1 MTYQPYPTAT
11 PPPAPNAGKG
21 KLFAL
26 IAGGVLGGLVLLGAI
41 GAAVGD
47 DENTAAATTTATGAA
62 ATRPART
69 TTPAP
74 AVVYD
79 VPSVAN
85 IAPEL
90 TVTEKQCF
98 GSAGCIFR
106 YELRITSL
114 GPVNFDPAKSY
125 RVTIAIDEGTT
136 WERIH
141 SLEVKG
147 AKADVVTG
155 HVSSDTHNTPVATI
169 QTVTAR

>member
-11 PPPAPNAGKG
+11 PPPAPVGKG
-21 KLFAL
+21 KLVAL

-47 DENTAAATTTATGAA
+47 DKHSAATTTTATGAA
-62 ATRPART
+62 ATRTART
-69 TTPAP
+69 TAPAS

-79 VPSVAN
+79 VPGVAN
-85 IAPEL
+85 LAPEL

-114 GPVNFDPAKSY
+114 GPVNFDPEKSY
-125 RVTIAIDEGTT
+125 RVTIAIDEGTN
-136 WERIH
+136 WERVH

-155 HVSSDTHNTPVATI
+155 HVSSDTYSTPVATI
-169 QTVTAR
+169 YTVTAR